1 MSGFLQDYCDAAILA
16 RGVPCPV
23 DEYHDDSLTTNKA
36 KTMNARFLRH
46 FLCTTLLAG
55 ATWST
60 SAQELPPLTT
70 GQSLY
75 LPIYSHLYHGDVHP
89 KTGRPSETLVSTH
102 VSIRNTDPRMPM
114 KVGSARYF
122 NTDGKLL
129 REYLPAPQTIAP
141 LGTYELYVPR
151 SDSSGGS
158 GANFII
164 EWTAERPI
172 NPPIVEAL
180 HADIRE
186 ARTLLFVTTAK
197 PIQMR

>member
-1 MSGFLQDYCDAAILA
+1 MKAVRALCWIIGLSAGQALAQDA
-16 RGVPCPV
+16 
-23 DEYHDDSLTTNKA
+23 
-36 KTMNARFLRH
+36 
-46 FLCTTLLAG
+46 
-55 ATWST
+55 
-60 SAQELPPLTT
+60 PPLSN

-89 KTGRPSETLVSTH
+89 KTGKPSETLVSTH
-102 VSIRNTDPRMPM
+102 VSIRNTDTKASFR
-114 KVGSARYF
+114 VTSARYY

-129 REYLPAPQTIAP
+129 REYLPQAQTVPP

-164 EWTAERPI
+164 EWTADRPI
-172 NPPIVEAL
+172 NVPLVEAL

-186 ARTLLFVTTAK
+186 ARTLIFVTTAR
-197 PIQMR
+197 PIQTR